1 MTEAALQ
8 ILIALAHTDKHGYAI
23 MREVGARTEGRVKLY
38 PGTLY
43 ANIKRLLADGLI
55 EELDE
60 RPGSPEDD
68 ERRRY
73 YRLSKTGR
81 AAALAE
87 IDRLEETVRHA
98 RESGLAAR
106 AKR

>member
-8 ILIALAHTDKHGYAI
+8 ILIALADGEKHGYAI
-23 MREVGARTEGRVKLY
+23 MREVAERTGGRVKLY

-55 EELDE
+55 DELDE
-60 RPGSPEDD
+60 RPDADD

-73 YRLSKTGR
+73 YRLSRAGR
-81 AAALAE
+81 SAAKAE
-87 IDRLEETVRHA
+87 IERLDAIV
-98 RESGLAAR
+98 SAAR
-106 AKR
+106 ASGLVLKARR

>member
-8 ILIALAHTDKHGYAI
+8 ILIALADGEKHGYAI
-23 MREVGARTEGRVKLY
+23 MREVEERTGGRVKLY

-55 EELDE
+55 DELDE
-60 RPGSPEDD
+60 RPDADD

-73 YRLSKTGR
+73 YRLSRAGR
-81 AAALAE
+81 SAGKAE
-87 IDRLEETVRHA
+87 IERLDAIV
-98 RESGLAAR
+98 SAAR
-106 AKR
+106 ASGLVLKARR